1 MRFLGDPLFP
11 PMPLPLTFARLLPS
25 LMVIYFSNCPSTG
38 MRQSPWLSDLLS
50 QNVELDT
57 LRSPVFG
64 SVNGFAIEGTSVVA
78 AVDMCMLYM
87 YENVSFP
94 IGNATHH

>member
-1 MRFLGDPLFP
+1 MSLIQ
-11 PMPLPLTFARLLPS
+11 LLPAIGIVKALLANGKRS
-25 LMVIYFSNCPSTG
+25 TGRLHCGSNRPSTG
-38 MRQSPWLSDLLS
+38 MRQSPWLSDSLS

-57 LRSPVFG
+57 LRSPAFG

-78 AVDMCMLYM
+78 AVDICMLYM

-94 IGNATHH
+94 IGKATHH